1 MVYNPDEVEKDYEKY
16 NGGCWNCG
24 KQLTLKEE
32 ETHCD
37 NCGELIRWCC
47 NGCHKIFDIVDKKTK
62 DKLPIC
68 KLCGYFICPY
78 CGQCSSTCKKLVWI
92 DDTLKILRE
101 EIPIGKYPKLPQKA
115 REIVENLINQK
126 ISIDRKNCPER
137 NVPVS
142 YAKGKI
148 KSLLGRFEG
157 FRVKDKEDRDAFIK
171 RFDEITEKE
180 IGTILTVTSAREKG
194 SYGQEYR
201 DAFNLGVC
209 LGKFKIE
216 KRKISN
222 SEEEYD
228 AFIRCENEPCE
239 FLGRDDLII
248 TYCPTCKKQFKKGTL
263 YCDVCPP
270 YKKGK
275 YNGQLRKLKT
285 KLNNKDTCQCYRG
298 NFI

>member
-1 MVYNPDEVEKDYEKY
+1 MVYNPDEVEKDYIKY

-24 KQLTLKEE
+24 VQFKLEEKE
-32 ETHCD
+32 TRCD

-68 KLCGYFICPY
+68 KLCGYFICPH
-78 CGQCSSTCKKLVWI
+78 CGQCSSTCKKWLWI

-101 EIPIGKYPKLPQKA
+101 EIPIGQYPKLPQKA
-115 REIVENLINQK
+115 REIVENLINKK

-142 YAKGKI
+142 YAKGRI
-148 KSLLGRFEG
+148 KSLLAKFEG
-157 FRVKDKEDRDAFIK
+157 FRVKNKDDQSVFIK
-171 RFDEITEKE
+171 RMNELEALE
-180 IGTILTVTSAREKG
+180 LGSLSTVTATRENG
-194 SYGQEYR
+194 TYGQEYR
-201 DAFNLGVC
+201 DAFNLLVC

-216 KRKISN
+216 KRNKPN
-222 SEEEYD
+222 SEDKYD
-228 AFIRCENEPCE
+228 AFIRCENEPCK

-248 TYCPTCKKQFKKGTL
+248 TYCETCKKQFKKGTL
-263 YCDVCPP
+263 VCDVCPP

-275 YNGQLRKLKT
+275 
-285 KLNNKDTCQCYRG
+285 NKG
-298 NFI
+298 